1 MIEFFSFPGMTFED
15 PPTSRAAL
23 LLWTTQGYVRQL
35 LQPFDGHP
43 MDEVTYIKVMR
54 RLEEWQRGLFA
65 EHKNAEQYA
74 QEFHIHVTGRI
85 EAGAKT
91 LVVTPVNMFTALFL
105 LQPFGH
111 EFAYEHRGDKQVL
124 LSHPHSP
131 VTVRVDDEGVHLS
144 NGNPD

>member
-1 MIEFFSFPGMTFED
+1 MIEFFSFPGMPLAEV
-15 PPTSRAAL
+15 PTSRAAL
-23 LLWTTQGYVRQL
+23 LLWTTQGYIRQL
-35 LQPFDGHP
+35 LQGFDGEV
-43 MDEVTYIKVMR
+43 MDDVTYIEVMR
-54 RLEEWQRGLFA
+54 HLEGWQRGLFA

-74 QEFHIHVTGRI
+74 KEFHIHVTGRI

-111 EFAYEHRGDKQVL
+111 EFAYEHRGDEQVL

-131 VTVRVDDEGVHLS
+131 VTVRMDDEGVHIS
-144 NGNPD
+144 DGNPD